1 MLNKT
6 GNIQS
11 REYTETIECYATI
24 KSSDDYGMQTV
35 VIGDSIGNF
44 DAKVTQMSQYKK
56 QLYFKDASVTGVEI
70 VMRYIDTVP
79 GAVAW
84 NNHNI
89 IITGVEN
96 VDNRNR
102 QLILRGSYMEDGV

>member
-6 GNIQS
+6 GNIQA
-11 REYTETIECYATI
+11 RRYTESVVFYTTT
-24 KSSDDYGMQTV
+24 SSVDDYGMETV
-35 VIGDSIGNF
+35 SEVKGDTY
-44 DAKVTQMSQYKK
+44 DADVTQMSQYKK
-56 QLYFKDASVTGVEI
+56 QLYYKDAQVTGVEI
-70 VMRYIDTVP
+70 RLRYTSTIP
-79 GAVAW
+79 GKVVW

-102 QLILRGSYMEDGV
+102 ELILIGSYMEDGV

>member
-6 GNIQS
+6 GNIQA
-11 REYTETIECYATI
+11 RKFTETIECYTVT
-24 KSSDDYGMQTV
+24 SSVDEYGMVAVSTPV
-35 VIGDSIGNF
+35 SIGTF

-70 VMRYIDTVP
+70 RLRYISTIPEKV
-79 GAVAW
+79 VW
-84 NNHNI
+84 NGHNVTI
-89 IITGVEN
+89 SGVEN

-102 QLILRGSYMEDGV
+102 ELILIGSYMEDGV

>member
-6 GNIQS
+6 GNIQA
-11 REYTETIECYATI
+11 RKYNDTIECHTTI
-24 KSSDDYGMQTV
+24 KGSDDYGMQTV
-35 VIGDSIGNF
+35 VIGDSIGTF
-44 DAKVTQMSQYKK
+44 DAKVTQMNQYKK

-70 VMRYIDTVP
+70 IMRYIDTVP
-79 GAVAW
+79 GYVVW

-89 IITGVEN
+89 IITGHKN

-102 QLILRGSYMEDGV
+102 ELILMGSYAEDGV